1 MVVYDC
7 RALFAFF
14 LQHQFVVPRFMLLPF
29 LLLLLEMCM
38 SKNVVASVH
47 TFHPFAE
54 KYKLNLYL

>member
-1 MVVYDC
+1 MTVYDC

-38 SKNVVASVH
+38 SKNVVASTH
-47 TFHPFAE
+47 TFHPFG
-54 KYKLNLYL
+54 KNYKLNLYL